1 MMSTNNSPNPGDFAR
16 PVQAAAQTTQAVD
29 DQGSTADLDVLE
41 SLAGLPVAQ
50 HLAIYEELHG
60 QLSADLGS
68 TSQEQW

>member
-16 PVQAAAQTTQAVD
+16 PVPAPP
-29 DQGSTADLDVLE
+29 QGSYKGDDAGTTTSLDVLE

-50 HLAIYEELHG
+50 HLAIYEDLHG